1 MKNYKPFY
9 EAETV
14 RLFKE
19 TIQSPSTPPPSI
31 PPVKILLR
39 LWGKSFLRG
48 IYRNIETFAFKVLQ

>member
-14 RLFKE
+14 
-19 TIQSPSTPPPSI
+19 
-31 PPVKILLR
+31 KILPR